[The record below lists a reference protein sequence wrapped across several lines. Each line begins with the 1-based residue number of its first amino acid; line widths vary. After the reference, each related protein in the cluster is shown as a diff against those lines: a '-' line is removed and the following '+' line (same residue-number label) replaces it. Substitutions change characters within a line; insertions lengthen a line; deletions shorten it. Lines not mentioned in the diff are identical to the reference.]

1 MAKRSFDY
9 GINEVNGYK
18 VNIIRVV
25 SAYNNADNSRIAAK
39 YFGDIT
45 HPNGDITFMG
55 DDGMT
60 VTQIKKIIGGSSRT
74 YNRGNRVDN
83 ELNQLEK
90 LRKQLESLG
99 ISTADIESKIEAKKA
114 EIERERI
121 SAELMRNRLQRIKE
135 LKQDLVKYVELH
147 NAMVNLG
154 LDTTEVDAKVDAIYA
169 EIRLLED

>member
-60 VTQIKKIIGGSSRT
+60 VTQIKKIIGSSSRT
-74 YNRGNRVDN
+74 YNRSGESN
-83 ELNQLEK
+83 EIKKLESLK
-90 LRKQLESLG
+90 AQLESLG
-99 ISTADIESKIEAKKA
+99 INTADIESKIEAKKA

-121 SAELMRNRLQRIKE
+121 SAELRENRLQRIKE
-135 LKQDLVKYVELH
+135 LKQDLRKYVELH
-147 NAMVNLG
+147 NAMTNFG

-169 EIRLLED
+169 EIGLLED

>member
-1 MAKRSFDY
+1 
-9 GINEVNGYK
+9 VNGYK

-60 VTQIKKIIGGSSRT
+60 VTQIKKIVGGSSRT

-99 ISTADIESKIEAKKA
+99 LDTSEIDARIADNARREANREQIAALEAMKNELIELKSKIDSLGLSSTEIALRIIN
-114 EIERERI
+114 IEREI
-121 SAELMRNRLQRIKE
+121 A
-135 LKQDLVKYVELH
+135 DLS
-147 NAMVNLG
+147 
-154 LDTTEVDAKVDAIYA
+154 
-169 EIRLLED
+169 

>member
-1 MAKRSFDY
+1 MAKRTFNH

-60 VTQIKKIIGGSSRT
+60 VTQIKKIVGGSSRT
-74 YNRGNRVDN
+74 YNRSGESN
-83 ELNQLEK
+83 ELKKLESLK
-90 LRKQLESLG
+90 AQLESLG
-99 ISTADIESKIEAKKA
+99 INTADIESKIEAKKA

-121 SAELMRNRLQRIKE
+121 SAELRENILKRIKE
-135 LKQDLVKYVELH
+135 LKKDLLKYMELH
-147 NAMVNLG
+147 NDM
-154 LDTTEVDAKVDAIYA
+154 TEVDSKIDLIRA
-169 EIRLLED
+169 EISLLED

>member
-9 GINEVNGYK
+9 GINKINGYK

-60 VTQIKKIIGGSSRT
+60 VTQIKKIVGGSSRT
-74 YNRGNRVDN
+74 YNRSGESN
-83 ELNQLEK
+83 EIKKLESLK
-90 LRKQLESLG
+90 AQLESLG
-99 ISTADIESKIEAKKA
+99 LDTSEIDARIADNARREANREQIAALEAMKNELIELKSKIDSLGLSSTEIALRIIN
-114 EIERERI
+114 IEREI
-121 SAELMRNRLQRIKE
+121 A
-135 LKQDLVKYVELH
+135 
-147 NAMVNLG
+147 NLS
-154 LDTTEVDAKVDAIYA
+154 
-169 EIRLLED
+169 